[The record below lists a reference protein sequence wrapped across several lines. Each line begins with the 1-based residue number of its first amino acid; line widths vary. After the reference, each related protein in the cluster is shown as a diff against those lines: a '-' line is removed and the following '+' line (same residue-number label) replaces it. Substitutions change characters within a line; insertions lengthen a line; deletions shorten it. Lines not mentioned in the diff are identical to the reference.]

1 MIRRC
6 YYSPVAMGSL
16 VEISAKI
23 IRFKK
28 MAECMQNQIR
38 SLARGTQTALRVCL
52 SKSLLEL
59 TKIDIFLV
67 QEL

>member
-1 MIRRC
+1 MIWRC

-16 VEISAKI
+16 EEISAKI

-28 MAECMQNQIR
+28 IAKSIHNQIPF
-38 SLARGTQTALRVCL
+38 LARGTQTALRVCL

-67 QEL
+67 